1 MRILA
6 REAALETLG
15 EENCVKVFG
24 NMYLC
29 GLDYLMVKRFVLAE
43 IADSVFGFVGD
54 EVPVLNVKCERY
66 LMYYGVPKI
75 MYSAR
80 HAVEGWRVAAADDVI
95 VVYNCIDDIMDFLEV
110 EVFVFSR
117 VPLGVFGFGSFDLY
131 TVLSAMLRGK
141 GLYMVRYFY

>member
-6 REAALETLG
+6 RERVIEILG
-15 EENCVKVFG
+15 EENCVRVFG
-24 NMYLC
+24 DLFLC
-29 GLDYLMVKRFVLAE
+29 GIDYLMVKRFVFAS
-43 IADSVFGFVGD
+43 IADWGFGFVGD
-54 EVPVLNVKCERY
+54 VPLLNVRCDRY

-75 MYSAR
+75 VYSAKY
-80 HAVEGWRVAAADDVI
+80 AVEGWRVAAADDMV

-117 VPLGVFGFGSFDLY
+117 VPLDAFGFGSFDLY
-131 TVLSAMLRGK
+131 SVLSAMLRGK